1 MRKSKLIAN
10 KKHPKTGTIII
21 RGSFDNSN
29 KTLTEL
35 YQKQHHIRVVRSQ
48 ISSESRRRNVGR

>member
-1 MRKSKLIAN
+1 MKKSTLIAN
-10 KKHPKTGTIII
+10 KKHPKTGKIIV

-35 YQKQHHIRVVRSQ
+35 YQKQHYRRVVRSQ
-48 ISSESRRRNVGR
+48 INSESRRRNVGR